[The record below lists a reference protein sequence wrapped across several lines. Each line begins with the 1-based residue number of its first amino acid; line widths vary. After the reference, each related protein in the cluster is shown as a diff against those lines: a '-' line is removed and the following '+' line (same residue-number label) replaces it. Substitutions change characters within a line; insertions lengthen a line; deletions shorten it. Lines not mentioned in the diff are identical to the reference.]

1 MSSGRTLIT
10 VGESNRENPCR
21 YCTTEQ
27 GRTWDCHGRCDRY
40 TAWNNGHKADREARK
55 EQQRE
60 EADFVQ
66 YQKNILPAYKR
77 KNKRD

>member
-1 MSSGRTLIT
+1 MLSRDIYSKTDHD
-10 VGESNRENPCR
+10 ENPCR
-21 YCTTEQ
+21 YCTPAQ
-27 GRTWDCHGRCDRY
+27 GRAWDCHGRCDRY
-40 TAWNNGHKADREARK
+40 TAWNDGHKADREARQ

>member
-1 MSSGRTLIT
+1 MPSGRTLIT
-10 VGESNRENPCR
+10 VGESTKGNPCR
-21 YCTTEQ
+21 YCTPAQ
-27 GRTWDCHGRCDRY
+27 GRAWDCHGSCDRY
-40 TAWNNGHKADREARK
+40 TAWNNGHKADREARQ
-55 EQQRE
+55 EQQRA

>member
-1 MSSGRTLIT
+1 MPSGRTLIT
-10 VGESNRENPCR
+10 VGGSTKENPCR
-21 YCTTEQ
+21 YGTPAQ
-27 GRTWDCHGRCDRY
+27 GRAWDCHGRCDRY
-40 TAWNNGHKADREARK
+40 ETWNNRNKADREARQ
-55 EQQRE
+55 EQQRA